1 MYLRVKNLKDYWA
14 VDIETDS
21 LTPTIV
27 RCCVAKNMA
36 TQQIIK
42 MKDKDEIQRFFT
54 TFKSDYF
61 IGHNFISFDAPTLHR
76 LLGIRVALSRIVDT
90 LVLSYL
96 FHPYIEDGHSLES
109 WGERVGVRKVIVP
122 DFANV
127 SDADL
132 LRRCESDVEI
142 TQRTYLY
149 LQDVMLKIGYSELS
163 CEIEHWTRHIINEQE
178 KNGFYFNI
186 TGAEQLYSEL
196 RNRQSGIEQDI
207 QHLFPPRLVEQGNY
221 DFRFKQDGT
230 PFASYQRHLDKY
242 PKLVTEGN
250 KYSVWD
256 WEHFNLASPNQRV
269 SRLLDLGWTPTKF
282 TKPSKSHPNG
292 QPQVD
297 EDSLVEAAQALQKP
311 ELKAMAEWLVCFG
324 RGNML
329 NNWLQTVNREDSK
342 MHGVIWTCGALS
354 RRMRHTNPNTT
365 TIPGNESKYGL
376 ECRALWQATPGRVL
390 LGFDAKGIQMRI
402 MGHYTDLFAQHPEIF
417 QLYLGKPHQRNADLI
432 GNGCTYKQAKN
443 DFFAFIFGCY
453 DEKLGKMHNK
463 SPKPVAVE
471 YGKYVRSKLFES
483 VPGIKEATDNAQQE
497 FKQNKGRM
505 KCLDGGYVLCPSSHA
520 AFNYQ
525 VQPGE
530 AVVMKLTAI
539 NHFKKKRKEGLDAKL
554 VGFSHDEN
562 QTDCVD
568 EKTAQRCGELA
579 EESIQE
585 AGEMLN
591 LKVPMGINFAIGK
604 NWAET
609 HS

>member
-1 MYLRVKNLKDYWA
+1 M
-14 VDIETDS
+14 
-21 LTPTIV
+21 
-27 RCCVAKNMA
+27 VAKNVA
-36 TQQIIK
+36 THQIIK
-42 MKDKDEIQRFFT
+42 AVGHDEIKR
-54 TFKSDYF
+54 YF
-61 IGHNFISFDAPTLHR
+61 STYSKCYFVGHNFTSWDAVHLRR
-76 LLGIRVALSRIVDT
+76 LLGIGIRLDHIIDT
-90 LVLSYL
+90 LILSYL
-96 FHPYIEDGHSLES
+96 HHPYFEGGHSLEN
-109 WGERVGVRKVIVP
+109 WGKVVGVRKVDVLDFSDVP
-122 DFANV
+122 LDH
-127 SDADL
+127 L
-132 LRRCESDVEI
+132 IKRCETDVEI
-142 TQRTYLY
+142 TLRVYKY
-149 LQDVMLKIGYSELS
+149 LQDVMLQIGYSELS
-163 CEIEHWTRHIINEQE
+163 CEIEHFTRYIIDEQE
-178 KNGFYFNI
+178 RNGFYFDI
-186 TGAEQLYSEL
+186 GGAETLYSKL
-196 RNRQSGIEQDI
+196 RDSQRQLGDDI
-207 QHLFPPRLVEQGNY
+207 SRLFPPRLVPLKTFQY
-221 DFRFKQDGT
+221 RTKSDGS
-230 PFASYQRHLDKY
+230 PFASYLKHVEKFPQIDRI
-242 PKLVTEGN
+242 GN
-250 KYSVWD
+250 GGSDLRPSYTVYD
-256 WEHFNLASPNQRV
+256 WQEFNLASPNQRV
-269 SRLLDLGWTPTKF
+269 SRLLDLGWEPQKF

-297 EDSLVEAAQALQKP
+297 EDSLIEAAEKLQKP

-376 ECRALWQATPGRVL
+376 ECRALWKATPGRTL
-390 LGFDAKGIQMRI
+390 LGYDAKGIQMRI
-402 MGHYTDLFAQHPEIF
+402 MGHYTNLFEKHPDIF
-417 QLYLGKPHQRNADLI
+417 QIYLGKPHQRNADLI
-432 GNGCTYKQAKN
+432 GDGCTYKQAKN

-463 SPKPVAVE
+463 SPKSVAVE

-505 KCLDGGYVLCPSSHA
+505 KCLDGGYVLCPSNHA

-579 EESIQE
+579 EESIRE

-591 LKVPMGINFAIGK
+591 LKVPMGINFAIGQ

-609 HS
+609 HT